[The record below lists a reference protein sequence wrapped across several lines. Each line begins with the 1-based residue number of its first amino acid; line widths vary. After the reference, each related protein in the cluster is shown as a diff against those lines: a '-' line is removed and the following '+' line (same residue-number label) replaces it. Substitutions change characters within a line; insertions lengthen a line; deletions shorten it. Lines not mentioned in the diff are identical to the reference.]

1 MLAKK
6 ILTFLLSAY
15 TMLIFLALTSSEGT
29 PEPFSIEALT
39 ARHFARS
46 RGFREQMIRGL
57 PEIDNDIPSTG
68 PHPTPRDHV
77 KTAIIDA
84 LQLALVTLALIDNDD
99 TIFPYYF
106 ARNDK
111 GRVKQVYEAVAGDC
125 GTGNGMLSHIHVQ
138 ATDIDPP
145 DCRDTTVAFLH
156 ERHSDRPILIL
167 CNFNY
172 GKPYTTNYGV
182 TGNLLAT
189 CDEVTASGHVGYA
202 MYTRGATFLHEY
214 LHFQKLVNHIYGGRT
229 IDDQLLYQGQ
239 RKVAYGPH
247 ATYDNLNKKFL
258 ARINADS
265 YAWYA
270 LQVFWTQVCNFNFAP
285 PREGLDDDGYETP
298 PDSD

>member
-1 MLAKK
+1 MLARK

-39 ARHFARS
+39 ARHFARG

-77 KTAIIDA
+77 ETAINDA
-84 LQLALVTLALIDNDD
+84 LQPALVTLALIDNDD
-99 TIFPYYF
+99 TIFPHYF

-125 GTGNGMLSHIHVQ
+125 GTGNVLLSHIHVQ

-145 DCRDTTVAFLH
+145 DCRDTTVAFLY

-172 GKPYTTNYGV
+172 GKSYTTNYGV

-189 CDEVTASGHVGYA
+189 CNEVTASGH
-202 MYTRGATFLHEY
+202 
-214 LHFQKLVNHIYGGRT
+214 KLVNHIYGGRT

-239 RKVAYGPH
+239 RKVAYGPY
-247 ATYDNLNKKFL
+247 ATYDNLNKKSL

-270 LQVFWTQVCNFNFAP
+270 LQVFWTQFCNFNFAP